1 MSDLALGIDIGG
13 TFTDI
18 VLYDDATGTHLIV
31 KQSTTPEEPSDGV
44 AVGVERLLRE
54 NDVRPELIT
63 RVVHAT
69 TLFTNALI
77 ERKGAPTAFLTTEGF
92 EDTLEIGLE
101 RKYDLYDLFIRKP
114 EPLVSR
120 RHSLGLRE
128 RVAADGEVLVEL
140 DPAEVVAKLESL
152 IEQGIT
158 SVGLCLLNSYM
169 NPVNERRALE
179 AIRERFPQVFVTAS
193 HEFNRE
199 MGEYRRAVT
208 TVANAYVHALAQQYL
223 DRMQQR
229 LKGLGI
235 GAPLYLMLSSG
246 GLTSTREA
254 QSFPINL
261 LESGPAAGA
270 LAGSFFGA
278 LDDEAMILA
287 FDMGGTTAKAVTIE
301 DGEPAIAYEFEA
313 AREKRFAEGS
323 GMPLKITTVELI
335 EIGAGGGSK
344 ARLDELGLLKVG
356 PESAGSVP
364 GPVCYGRGGT
374 TPTVTDADL
383 ILGYL
388 NPDYFLGGQMSI
400 DLDAAREAMSK
411 LGAESGLDMEG
422 LAWGIHDVVNEK
434 MAGAAR
440 VHIAEKGRDPRAFT
454 LLATGGAGPVHA
466 YYVAKKL
473 GVPRLIC
480 PPSAGVGSAIGLLM
494 APARVDYVKT
504 FGASL
509 DALDW
514 SELESAY
521 GDLIAQGRSAVEQ
534 TGAILDDLKV
544 YRRADMRFRGQGFD
558 VVVDMPDGPYTS
570 SDQNEITNAF
580 LRSYNRLY
588 SRVPE
593 DIRIE
598 LINIRVQVQAPIA
611 RNTIDFA
618 AGDQDA
624 GDALKGRRPVYF
636 PEEGGYV
643 GTQVLD
649 RAHLVANTEYRGPAI
664 VEEREST
671 LVIGPGATFCT
682 RPQRHIVVLL
692 PNGDDATVSKR
703 GGKEEF
709 KRHG

>member
-18 VLYDDATGTHLIV
+18 VLYDDATAKHLIV
-31 KQSTTPEEPSDGV
+31 KQSTTPQEPSEGV
-44 AVGVERLLRE
+44 AIGVDRLLRE

-77 ERKGAPTAFLTTEGF
+77 ERKGAPTAFLTTAGF

-120 RHSLGLRE
+120 RHCIGLSE

-140 DPAEVVAKLESL
+140 VPGELVEKLEPL

-158 SVGLCLLNSYM
+158 SVGICLLNSYV
-169 NPVNERRALE
+169 NPVNEQRAVQ
-179 AIRERFPQVFVTAS
+179 AIRERFPQVYVTAS

-199 MGEYRRAVT
+199 IGEYRRAAT
-208 TVANAYVHALAQQYL
+208 TVANAYVQVLAEQYL
-223 DRMQQR
+223 QRMKRR
-229 LKGLGI
+229 LEGLGI

-246 GLTSTREA
+246 GLTGTEEA
-254 QSFPINL
+254 QRFPINL

-278 LDDEAMILA
+278 LDAEETILA
-287 FDMGGTTAKAVTIE
+287 FDMGGTTAKAVTID

-323 GMPLKITTVELI
+323 GIPLKITTVELI
-335 EIGAGGGSK
+335 EIGAGGGSE
-344 ARLDELGLLKVG
+344 ARMDELGLLKVG
-356 PESAGSVP
+356 PESAGSEP
-364 GPVCYGRGGT
+364 GPVSYGRGGT
-374 TPTVTDADL
+374 VPTVTDADL

-388 NPDYFLGGQMSI
+388 NPDYFLGGRMSI
-400 DLDAAREAMSK
+400 DLEGARRAMSE
-411 LGAESGLDMEG
+411 LAGTSGLDMEA
-422 LAWGIHDVVNEK
+422 LAWGIHDVVNER

-440 VHIAEKGRDPRAFT
+440 VHIAEKGRDPRSYT

-504 FGASL
+504 FGAPL
-509 DALDW
+509 DGLDW
-514 SELESAY
+514 HELETSY
-521 GDLIAQGRSAVEQ
+521 DDLISEGKEAVAR
-534 TGAILDDLKV
+534 TGALLDELEV

-558 VVVDMPDGPYTS
+558 VVVDLPPGPYTS
-570 SDQNEITNAF
+570 ADHDSIADAF
-580 LRSYNRLY
+580 MRTYNRLY

-593 DIRIE
+593 DVRVE
-598 LINIRVQVQAPIA
+598 LVNLRVEVQAPIT
-611 RNTIDFA
+611 RNKIDFA
-618 AGDQDA
+618 AGDRRA

-636 PEEGGYV
+636 PEPGEYV
-643 GTQVLD
+643 DTQVLD
-649 RAHLVANTEYRGPAI
+649 RANLIPDHDYEGPAI
-664 VEEREST
+664 VEEPEST
-671 LVIGPGATFCT
+671 LVIGPGATFRA
-682 RPQRHIVVLL
+682 RPAGHIVVSM
-692 PNGDDATVSKR
+692 PAAGRAEPAGSVSEEVNR
-703 GGKEEF
+703 G
-709 KRHG
+709 

>member
-18 VLYDDATGTHLIV
+18 VLYDDATGKHLIV
-31 KQSTTPEEPSDGV
+31 KQSTTPQDPSEGV
-44 AVGVERLLRE
+44 ALGVERLLRE

-114 EPLVSR
+114 EPLVAR
-120 RHSLGLRE
+120 RNCVGLSE
-128 RVAADGEVLVEL
+128 RVTADGAVLVEL
-140 DPAEVVAKLESL
+140 DPDELIAKLEPL
-152 IEQGIT
+152 LDKGIT
-158 SVGLCLLNSYM
+158 SVGLCLLNSYV
-169 NPVNERRALE
+169 NPANEQAALQ
-179 AIRERFPQVFVTAS
+179 AIRERFPQVYVTAS

-199 MGEYRRAVT
+199 MGEYRRAAT
-208 TVANAYVHALAQQYL
+208 TVANAYVQALAQQYL
-223 DRMQQR
+223 QRMTQR
-229 LKGLGI
+229 LEELGI

-246 GLTSTREA
+246 GLTGTAEA

-278 LDDEAMILA
+278 LDSEAMILA

-323 GMPLKITTVELI
+323 GIPLKITTVELI
-335 EIGAGGGSK
+335 EIGAGGGSE
-344 ARLDELGLLKVG
+344 AHMDELGLLKVG
-356 PESAGSVP
+356 PESAGSEP

-374 TPTVTDADL
+374 VPTVTDADL

-388 NPDYFLGGQMSI
+388 NPDYFLGGRMSI
-400 DLDAAREAMSK
+400 DLDGARRAMAD
-411 LGAESGLDMEG
+411 LGSASGLGIEA
-422 LAWGIHDVVNEK
+422 LAWGIHDVVNER

-440 VHIAEKGRDPRAFT
+440 VHIAQKGRDPRSYT

-509 DALDW
+509 DTLDW
-514 SELESAY
+514 DELEAAY
-521 GDLIAQGRSAVEQ
+521 AELIARGREAVEK
-534 TGAILDDLKV
+534 TGALLDELAV

-558 VVVDMPDGPYTS
+558 VVVDLPQGPYS
-570 SDQNEITNAF
+570 RADHDAITDVF
-580 LRSYNRLY
+580 LRTYNRLY
-588 SRVPE
+588 SRAPE
-593 DIRIE
+593 DMRID
-598 LINIRVQVQAPIA
+598 LVNIRVEVQAPIT
-611 RNTIDFA
+611 RNAIDFA
-618 AGDQDA
+618 AGDRRG

-636 PEEGGYV
+636 PEADSYV
-643 GTQVLD
+643 DTQVLD
-649 RAHLVANTEYRGPAI
+649 RASLAPNRDYEGPAI
-664 VEEREST
+664 VEEPEST
-671 LVIGPGATFCT
+671 LVIGPDAKFRA
-682 RPQRHIVVLL
+682 RPEGHIVVSM
-692 PNGDDATVSKR
+692 PNASGAESVGSA
-703 GGKEEF
+703 GEEIN
-709 KRHG
+709 HG